1 MYGAVVV
8 AGDHQRG
15 AGVGMLRTRKLAQVA
30 EINVVK
36 SLDYLRLWHPILQN
50 LRGRDFP
57 TIELLLLRWRPAR
70 SAPPLSPPRTQDFE
84 NPWSPKSHR
93 TALPWVFVFL
103 SSRSRDRGPKNPTR
117 AQWVPMNRLTA
128 ACGLA
133 FVLILGV
140 VVSGF
145 TYDAHITAAFN
156 AHKEGAVGS
165 VVGFLYAGLQPRFS
179 LFTTV
184 FIAALVAAVRRK
196 AWLGVCYA
204 LTVAL
209 TWAPVVV
216 MKVVFQRPR
225 PDHAL
230 LRFPPEVTPAD
241 WSYPSGHTAFVGSSG
256 FGVRSG
262 VKKTTVGSAGH
273 HNI

>member
-1 MYGAVVV
+1 
-8 AGDHQRG
+8 
-15 AGVGMLRTRKLAQVA
+15 
-30 EINVVK
+30 
-36 SLDYLRLWHPILQN
+36 
-50 LRGRDFP
+50 
-57 TIELLLLRWRPAR
+57 
-70 SAPPLSPPRTQDFE
+70 
-84 NPWSPKSHR
+84 
-93 TALPWVFVFL
+93 
-103 SSRSRDRGPKNPTR
+103 
-117 AQWVPMNRLTA
+117 MNRLTA

-184 FIAALVAAVRRK
+184 FIAALVAAARRK
-196 AWLGVCYA
+196 VWLGVCYA

-209 TWAPVVV
+209 TWVPVVV

-241 WSYPSGHTAFVGSSG
+241 WSYPSGHTAFVTASVITLYLLAKTAQHQLWRSVAAAGVVLGIVAVAAVVMTQGVHYPTDVLGS
-256 FGVRSG
+256 V
-262 VKKTTVGSAGH
+262 VWAGCVTPLLWDVLSRR
-273 HNI
+273 IR

>member
-1 MYGAVVV
+1 
-8 AGDHQRG
+8 
-15 AGVGMLRTRKLAQVA
+15 
-30 EINVVK
+30 
-36 SLDYLRLWHPILQN
+36 
-50 LRGRDFP
+50 
-57 TIELLLLRWRPAR
+57 
-70 SAPPLSPPRTQDFE
+70 
-84 NPWSPKSHR
+84 
-93 TALPWVFVFL
+93 
-103 SSRSRDRGPKNPTR
+103 
-117 AQWVPMNRLTA
+117 MNRLTA

-179 LFTTV
+179 LFTTM
-184 FIAALVAAVRRK
+184 FIAALVAAVRRN

-209 TWAPVVV
+209 TWVPVVV
-216 MKVVFQRPR
+216 MKVLFHRPR

-230 LRFPPEVTPAD
+230 LRFPPEATPAD
-241 WSYPSGHTAFVGSSG
+241 WSYPSGHTAFVTASVITLYLIAKTAQHQLWRSVATAGVVLGIVAVAAVVMTQGVHYPTDVLGSVVWAG
-256 FGVRSG
+256 CVTPLLWGVFSPRMLAIS
-262 VKKTTVGSAGH
+262 SCEH
-273 HNI
+273 PL